1 MSDKINQIQAS
12 YNPAEDRILLN
23 IKTLNEQVYRAWI
36 TRRFMKI
43 FIPVLHGQHPTSGQA
58 LFDEKKAQISEIEKQ
73 KTQLLG
79 DYESEYKKPESPN
92 YPLGETPILL
102 AKITFKDIYSEN
114 AQLILEPEEGQGI
127 ILPYHAE
134 LLGPLIKIF
143 SQALKT
149 SEWALDI
156 DPILEVPKETT
167 RLQ

>member
-23 IKTLNEQVYRAWI
+23 IKTLNEQVYLAWI

-43 FIPVLHGQHPTSGQA
+43 FIPVLHGQHPTNGQA
-58 LFDEKKAQISEIEKQ
+58 LFDEKKSQISEIEKQ

-79 DYESEYKKPESPN
+79 DYESEYKKPENPN
-92 YPLGETPILL
+92 YPLGESPILL
-102 AKITFKDIYSEN
+102 AKITFKEIYSEN
-114 AQLILEPEEGQGI
+114 AQLVLEPESGQGI
-127 ILPYHAE
+127 VLPYHSD

-143 SQALKT
+143 SQALN
-149 SEWALDI
+149 SSDWSLDI